1 MAERLVDAWTV
12 KVSGR
17 IAQWW
22 PVGRGPDRV
31 WRWVLWRPPVT
42 GGRWSRESG
51 SATSPEACHRAL
63 GGELAEDGLTMPP
76 APLAPPVPVFGEA
89 A

>member
-1 MAERLVDAWTV
+1 MAERIVERGTTRV
-12 KVSGR
+12 GGR

-22 PVGRGPDRV
+22 PVGAGPDRV
-31 WRWVLWRPPVT
+31 WRWSLWRPPVT

-51 SATSPEACHRAL
+51 SATSPEACQRAL
-63 GGELAEDGLTMPP
+63 GGELAQDGLVLPP
-76 APLAPPVPVFGEA
+76 APLAPAATFVEA